1 MLQECNLPLQLLQSI
16 ESIRCEGCILQ
27 CNLGFGCVLAE
38 YQDAIGRG
46 GGGGGGVG
54 EESMQRFG
62 LLSGSGGID
71 HLSRSILD
79 RGDAMLVRTAP
90 SQRATAPQSAGSAA
104 GGAIL
109 GGIGRRR
116 CRRRRRRTGSC
127 PLLLDPL
134 GPLEL
139 LRIVQRK
146 GTFVHLNSVTPRF
159 LRSRTGLAQVDWHVF
174 FFPAGEC
181 STYTAATTT
190 LSMLH
195 SNSLSVKK
203 VDQKR
208 RSPVCATLSRSLR
221 GECVSPSLAW

>member
-27 CNLGFGCVLAE
+27 RNLGFGCVLAE
-38 YQDAIGRG
+38 YQDAIGR

-90 SQRATAPQSAGSAA
+90 SQRATAPQSAGTAA

-116 CRRRRRRTGSC
+116 RRRHTGSC

-174 FFPAGEC
+174 FSPAGEC

-190 LSMLH
+190 LYAALEL
-195 SNSLSVKK
+195 SLRQK

-208 RSPVCATLSRSLR
+208 GSPVCHALAKFARR
-221 GECVSPSLAW
+221 VVSPSLAW